1 MSPLRARCQ
10 ALLNGPLD
18 PAALR
23 AAEQDLRTALDQ
35 LGPTPSADDFGEIWT
50 AGSLP
55 EPEDP
60 ERRRRALLALAPTL
74 LLDGVWLARAAQ
86 PATAHRATEGHL
98 LALYQSSVGLD
109 DPTRS
114 PPVRF
119 RARLAEAG
127 VALPPL
133 ASPAFFQ
140 DPRLPEFALRLPGW
154 HLGLL
159 HRPRSF
165 FPELLGYTFAHLRR
179 APAWWDALPPDRA
192 CCVLATAALDD
203 YPQRQAHRDRIRAG
217 WRLYRQGFAALL
229 EALAAW
235 LDQSRTRADAMAA
248 LVLAKRATAIG
259 HHGRVI
265 LEGRSLDQ
273 WLAAADPEPLL
284 RALRRSP
291 WVDRACPS
299 GSRLIRAMEFGGPMF
314 GVFDAEERRVCQAWI
329 EDDRLP
335 AATPGPGNA
344 RPVTGTAPSGQR
356 QPQASTRQIAPR
368 RLFTALLRAE
378 SPGDCPPATE
388 AVIRRGLWRARW
400 LGPRPGNGGLPP
412 EPGQLR
418 AHLEARQRQA
428 LDRYRPPTKAPEI
441 GRHFCRWA
449 LLQLAPAI
457 LVDGAWLAG
466 IATAAENL
474 DEVGRHLARIHADEL
489 GNGRPQWNHA
499 NVYRRLLDSLGIA
512 LPPLDSEAFA
522 GDNRFL
528 DAAFELPVYL
538 LAMGQRADRYFP
550 ELLGLNLA
558 IELSGL
564 GGGYLGAIEVLRWHG
579 IDPTIVALHLSIDN
593 LASGHAARA
602 VDAITLY
609 LDQAR
614 RRGGDPAVQE
624 QWRRVERG
632 YRSFQA
638 MVLPLAGRLLLRY
651 GWERLRATRL
661 PARLRNSPP

>member
-1 MSPLRARCQ
+1 M
-10 ALLNGPLD
+10 
-18 PAALR
+18 
-23 AAEQDLRTALDQ
+23 
-35 LGPTPSADDFGEIWT
+35 
-50 AGSLP
+50 
-55 EPEDP
+55 
-60 ERRRRALLALAPTL
+60 
-74 LLDGVWLARAAQ
+74 
-86 PATAHRATEGHL
+86 
-98 LALYQSSVGLD
+98 
-109 DPTRS
+109 
-114 PPVRF
+114 
-119 RARLAEAG
+119 
-127 VALPPL
+127 
-133 ASPAFFQ
+133 
-140 DPRLPEFALRLPGW
+140 
-154 HLGLL
+154 
-159 HRPRSF
+159 
-165 FPELLGYTFAHLRR
+165 
-179 APAWWDALPPDRA
+179 
-192 CCVLATAALDD
+192 
-203 YPQRQAHRDRIRAG
+203 
-217 WRLYRQGFAALL
+217 
-229 EALAAW
+229 
-235 LDQSRTRADAMAA
+235 
-248 LVLAKRATAIG
+248 
-259 HHGRVI
+259 
-265 LEGRSLDQ
+265 
-273 WLAAADPEPLL
+273 
-284 RALRRSP
+284 
-291 WVDRACPS
+291 
-299 GSRLIRAMEFGGPMF
+299 
-314 GVFDAEERRVCQAWI
+314 
-329 EDDRLP
+329 
-335 AATPGPGNA
+335 A
-344 RPVTGTAPSGQR
+344 RPVAG
-356 QPQASTRQIAPR
+356 PQARER
-368 RLFTALLRAE
+368 RLA
-378 SPGDCPPATE
+378 
-388 AVIRRGLWRARW
+388 
-400 LGPRPGNGGLPP
+400 P

-638 MVLPLAGRLLLRY
+638 MVLP
-651 GWERLRATRL
+651 
-661 PARLRNSPP
+661 